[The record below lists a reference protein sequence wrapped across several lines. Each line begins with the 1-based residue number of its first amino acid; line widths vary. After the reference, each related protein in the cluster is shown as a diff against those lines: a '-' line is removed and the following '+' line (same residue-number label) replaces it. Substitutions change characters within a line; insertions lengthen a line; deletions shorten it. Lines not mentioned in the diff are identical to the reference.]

1 MQYNLKANDRHDR
14 TNSRCSIIH
23 VDRCRGRECTWEWML
38 YPESIA
44 RRSRGRWTLSSKMIL
59 TIALS
64 NRELDRCRCGTLKKE
79 RKRQIKKNTDSGC
92 ESLIV
97 VEAELL
103 ERTRHRS
110 PFYIESSSNNK
121 HQRSMKC
128 YLASDNS
135 DSLTNNELTSSTL
148 VVFVILVVNT
158 AIYTSVLVEF
168 FDFLVLV
175 LLILRV
181 FILARNITIDRTRAT

>member
-1 MQYNLKANDRHDR
+1 
-14 TNSRCSIIH
+14 
-23 VDRCRGRECTWEWML
+23 
-38 YPESIA
+38 
-44 RRSRGRWTLSSKMIL
+44 MIL

-64 NRELDRCRCGTLKKE
+64 NRELDRCRCGTLKK
-79 RKRQIKKNTDSGC
+79 KRQIKKNTDSGC

-121 HQRSMKC
+121 HQRSMKW

-135 DSLTNNELTSSTL
+135 DSLTSNELTSSTL
-148 VVFVILVVNT
+148 VVLVILVVNT
-158 AIYTSVLVEF
+158 AIYTSVFVEF
-168 FDFLVLV
+168 FDFLLLV

-181 FILARNITIDRTRAT
+181 FILARNITVDRTRAI